1 MQVHGRLIA
10 LLFMTLVMSGSALH
24 GQNQFQAHQC
34 RHQSADA
41 IAKMLR
47 PLLPKRDDVQL
58 VVDRQGNRILLS
70 GPQEVQQIA
79 QRVLVKSDKP
89 VSAKNRIRPALP
101 SGASSSGK
109 SADKKFVSFVAV
121 SVAQF
126 SSTQRQLSSVFRD
139 RLQPATPND
148 RTLWDLSLRGDAGP
162 SLRLKFDQDRSGIQA
177 TGPERMVKQFAK
189 LVNMLGEVPRN
200 GYRIQVFRLQRENHG
215 SLRGAVK
222 SIGNDKPK
230 QLGEAKPVEQSRYV
244 VPTGALA
251 GVQQTAFQ
259 NPVDPEQDRNP
270 EPKVGQQPNGEPL
283 RQFDGVEIESLP
295 DLDVIILRGRDPD
308 LAQLADIVEQ
318 LERISKETQPNIR
331 IFPLKHASSEAVAEI
346 IEEASADLVGG
357 RQGRVSA
364 TPLVKPNALL
374 LIGWGDAVKSVIQ
387 LAKQLDTPVAP
398 NTQSAVFRLKYAV
411 AEAVGTTI
419 EQFLTGRAGLGP
431 KAIVTVDPRTN
442 SLIVYASPRDLQ
454 EVEKLIGDL
463 DQPGGDAIHRTRVF
477 EVRNSLAADLAETL
491 ETAIGEQSGGL
502 AIEVMGPEGK
512 RIVQSGS
519 LDQIKITPNV
529 RNNTLIVT
537 SPIENMGL
545 IEALLQQLDTPAGQA
560 QLKIFQ
566 IVNGD
571 AASMIEMLR
580 SLLPSQSGAAG
591 TLQPSTAAG
600 ETSLTPLR
608 FSIDLRSNSI
618 IATGS
623 EGDLRI
629 VEALLLRLDQA
640 TDQQRKS
647 TVIQLKNAPAVDVAS
662 AINQFLINQRQ
673 IEQAAP
679 GEINPFQELE
689 REVVVVPE
697 PVANK
702 LILAATPRY
711 YDEIKSLIDKLD
723 EQPPQVMIQVLIAE
737 VALNTLH
744 EFGVE
749 LGVQDSVLFDR
760 SLLSDLLTTTNS
772 QQFTDAN
779 GVTTTTAEIIQAA
792 TNLPGFLFNSI
803 APLGNSGSEAA
814 LVNGAGVGGQ
824 GISNFDVGRGND
836 QAGFGGLVLSASSRN
851 VSVLLRALN
860 ESRQVRILSRPQV
873 RTLDNQPA
881 FIQIG
886 QRVPRIVGS
895 TVNQNGQSNAIELEN
910 VGLIIGVTPRVSP
923 DNMVVMEIDAEKSKL
938 GDEADGIPVAVS
950 IDGTVIRSPRVDT
963 ITAQASVSAANGETI
978 ILGGLISEDRA
989 SIHRSVPII
998 QDIPIL
1004 KHLFKFDSDK
1014 WLRTELLIIL
1024 TPHVIRTTDDSERLK
1039 QIEIARM
1046 NWCEC
1051 DVYRVHG
1058 DINVP
1063 PVGLSQHIEFSS
1075 PPVIYPDSN
1084 PSGELE
1090 SILMEAPENL
1100 PGFEGTP
1107 QLDSLMLEDAIEV
1120 EAP

>member
-1 MQVHGRLIA
+1 MQTQGRKIVLVLLI
-10 LLFMTLVMSGSALH
+10 LMIGSGVAH
-24 GQNQFQAHQC
+24 GQSQFQAHPCQH
-34 RHQSADA
+34 RSADLMA
-41 IAKMLR
+41 EMLR
-47 PLLPKRDDVQL
+47 PLLPEREDVQL
-58 VVDRQGNRILLS
+58 IVDRKSNRLLLS
-70 GPQEVQQIA
+70 GPAEVQRIA
-79 QRVLVKSDKP
+79 QRVLRESDRPSREQNDKTSNMP
-89 VSAKNRIRPALP
+89 VGPDGDLGFEGRV
-101 SGASSSGK
+101 ASS
-109 SADKKFVSFVAV
+109 FVNIPEDRFPA
-121 SVAQF
+121 
-126 SSTQRQLSSVFRD
+126 TQRQLASVFRD
-139 RLQPATPND
+139 QLQAIAEND
-148 RTLWDLSLRGDAGP
+148 RSTWVLIVRGETTQALS
-162 SLRLKFDQDRSGIQA
+162 LKFDRQRSGIQVS
-177 TGPERMVKQFAK
+177 GPKRLVNQFSSLVAK
-189 LVNMLGEVPRN
+189 LSEPPRA
-200 GYRIQVFRLQRENHG
+200 GYRTQVFRLQRENHG

-222 SIGNDKPK
+222 SIGNEKPE
-230 QLGEAKPVEQSRYV
+230 QLGSANPIDQSRYV
-244 VPTGALA
+244 VPAGAL
-251 GVQQTAFQ
+251 GTVQQTAFQ
-259 NPVDPEQDRNP
+259 NPVDPESEDAKP
-270 EPKVGQQPNGEPL
+270 VADPDGDAGEGL

-318 LERISKETQPNIR
+318 LERISQETQANIR
-331 IFPLKHASSEAVAEI
+331 IVPLQHASSEAVAQI
-346 IEEASADLVGG
+346 ITAASEDLVGG
-357 RQGRVSA
+357 RQGRVSV

-387 LAKQLDTPVAP
+387 LARQLDTPVAP
-398 NTQSAVFRLKYAV
+398 DTQSAVFRLKHAL
-411 AEAVGTTI
+411 ADAVGATI
-419 EQFLTGRAGLGP
+419 EEFLATRTGLGT
-431 KAIVTVDPRTN
+431 KAVVTVNVRTN
-442 SLIVYASPRDLQ
+442 SLIVYASPRDLKV
-454 EVEKLIGDL
+454 VEKLIDDL
-463 DQPGGDAIHRTRVF
+463 DQPGGESIHRTRVF
-477 EVRNSLAADLAETL
+477 EIQNALAADLAVTL
-491 ETAIGEQSGGL
+491 KAAIGEQTGAM
-502 AIEVMGPEGK
+502 AIEVQGPDGN
-512 RIVQSGS
+512 RVVQSGS
-519 LDQIKITPNV
+519 LDQITITPNV
-529 RNNTLIVT
+529 RNNTLIVS
-537 SPIENMGL
+537 SPVENMGL
-545 IEALLQQLDTPAGQA
+545 IEALIEQLDSPAGQA

-566 IVNGD
+566 IINGD
-571 AASMIEMLR
+571 ASSMIQMLR
-580 SLLPSQSGAAG
+580 SLLPSQSGTAA
-591 TLQPSTAAG
+591 TLQPSTVEG

-608 FSIDLRSNSI
+608 FSVDLRSNSI

-662 AINQFLINQRQ
+662 AINQFLLNQRQ

-689 REVVVVPE
+689 REVIVVPE

-737 VALNTLH
+737 VALNTIH
-744 EFGVE
+744 EFGIE

-760 SLLSDLLTTTNS
+760 SLLGDLLTTTNS

-792 TNLPGFLFNSI
+792 TNLPGFLFNST
-803 APLGNSGSEAA
+803 APLGNSGSESA
-814 LVNGAGVGGQ
+814 LASGGAVGGQ

-860 ESRQVRILSRPQV
+860 ESRHVRILSRPQV

-895 TVNQNGQSNAIELEN
+895 TVNQNGQSNSIELEN

-923 DNMVVMEIDAEKSKL
+923 ENMVVMEIDAEKSKL
-938 GDEADGIPVAVS
+938 GTEEDGIPVAVS

-963 ITAQASVSAANGETI
+963 ITAQATVSAANGETI

-1058 DINVP
+1058 DINVL
-1063 PVGLSQHIEFSS
+1063 PVGLSQHIDSS
-1075 PPVIYPDSN
+1075 LPPVIYPDLN

-1090 SILMEAPENL
+1090 SVIMEPIETL
-1100 PGFEGTP
+1100 PSFEGTP
-1107 QLDSLMLEDAIEV
+1107 QLDSLILEDAIEV
-1120 EAP
+1120 QAP